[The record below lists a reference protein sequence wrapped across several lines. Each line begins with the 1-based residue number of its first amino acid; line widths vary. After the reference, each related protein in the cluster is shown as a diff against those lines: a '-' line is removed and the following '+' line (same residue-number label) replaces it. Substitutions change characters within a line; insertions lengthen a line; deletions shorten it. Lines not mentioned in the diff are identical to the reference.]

1 MNDLR
6 DRANRATRAQHAWD
20 EFFAPMIDDLRA
32 VYTER
37 LVEVANAELGR
48 DSRADKIT
56 ALSNALR
63 ILDTLEGGMKAT
75 IRDGEVAASQMIR
88 VEKIEGMTAPQRR
101 LFGLVPTR

>member
-1 MNDLR
+1 MTDLR
-6 DRANRATRAQHAWD
+6 ERADRATRALRAWD
-20 EFFAPMIDDLRA
+20 EFFAPMISDLRE

-37 LVEVANAELGR
+37 LVEVANIELDR
-48 DSRADKIT
+48 AKRADKLT

-75 IRDGEVAASQMIR
+75 IRDGEVAASQMVR

-101 LFGLVPTR
+101 LFGMVPSR